1 MEKEKPFR
9 TKKIDNI
16 GKSFPVNGLK
26 GVKVKFF
33 TDENNSFLLF
43 FIKTGGKNGIYQ

>member
-1 MEKEKPFR
+1 MEKEKPSR
-9 TKKIDNI
+9 TKKIDNF

-26 GVKVKFF
+26 SVKVKFF
-33 TDENNSFLLF
+33 TDENNSFRLF